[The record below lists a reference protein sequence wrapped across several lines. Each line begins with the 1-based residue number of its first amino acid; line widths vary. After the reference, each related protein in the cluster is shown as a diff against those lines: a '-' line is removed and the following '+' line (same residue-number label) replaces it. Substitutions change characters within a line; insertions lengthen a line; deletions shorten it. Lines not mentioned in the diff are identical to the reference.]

1 MRQPGYRSNKRR
13 FNSKVHIVLD
23 VKGRVITLKII
34 ARTTADCSVTL
45 DLIKKIKLDTLL
57 GDPAYDTNSIIN
69 YAKKLG
75 IKSAI
80 PPKSNRKFKR
90 KFDSALYHLRYIVK
104 NTFLKF
110 NRWRG
115 ISARFS
121 KLLLP
126 SVLLFLFVL
135 FPCLL
140 LLFNFFVIIYF
151 FLKLFSLKKI
161 LFAT

>member
-1 MRQPGYRSNKRR
+1 MQKYSWGSRRKSGYIKNKRGLS
-13 FNSKVHIVLD
+13 SKVHIAVD
-23 VKGRVITLKII
+23 FKGRVINLK
-34 ARTTADCSVTL
+34 TTAGTMADCGVTL

-57 GDPAYDTNSIIN
+57 GDRAYDTNSIIN
-69 YAKKLG
+69 YAEKLG
-75 IKSAI
+75 IKTVIS
-80 PPKSNRKFKR
+80 PKSNRKSKR
-90 KFDSALYHLRYIVK
+90 KFDSALYHLRHIVE

-140 LLFNFFVIIYF
+140 LLFNFLLSFIF
-151 FLKLFSLKKI
+151 F
-161 LFAT
+161 